1 MLESYMGKALNP
13 IFDLTLEQVI
23 EVSVEGFF
31 AKVSKF
37 KTINN
42 HLHLETWRKFIN
54 LYVKICGTTK
64 PSNNELM
71 FWVVKGYITEVKG
84 FKINWAKVVA
94 CIVREKARNET
105 MEKMMKLQASKVN
118 GSELS
123 CKSKGDAPWK
133 RPKSTKLHPR
143 GVQCHMVF
151 HQWI

>member
-1 MLESYMGKALNP
+1 MWRR
-13 IFDLTLEQVI
+13 
-23 EVSVEGFF
+23 FF
-31 AKVSKF
+31 GKVSNF
-37 KTINN
+37 KTINSN
-42 HLHLETWRKFIN
+42 LHLKTQRK
-54 LYVKICGTTK
+54 YGTTK